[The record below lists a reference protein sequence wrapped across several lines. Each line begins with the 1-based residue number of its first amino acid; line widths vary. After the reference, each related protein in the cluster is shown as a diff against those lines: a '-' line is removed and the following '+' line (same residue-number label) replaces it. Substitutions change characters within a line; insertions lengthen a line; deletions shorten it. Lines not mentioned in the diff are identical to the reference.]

1 MGFQKYPTTLG
12 EAESL
17 TLNRLTFSTH
27 GTELTLG
34 VFGFVSPVLFGQ
46 VDFELGL
53 RNDLEALDAAGAAGV
68 GMDAQ
73 EVRVQ
78 VPLDYLGWALRTL
91 NLHAQLELLLVT
103 KFVVLVL
110 GRLQHFTTDPALK
123 FLGGSEK
130 HKTEVTQDTNF
141 YY

>member
-1 MGFQKYPTTLG
+1 M
-12 EAESL
+12 
-17 TLNRLTFSTH
+17 
-27 GTELTLG
+27 
-34 VFGFVSPVLFGQ
+34 LFGQ

-78 VPLDYLGWALRTL
+78 VPLDYLGWALWTL
-91 NLHAQLELLLVT
+91 DLHAQLELLLVT
-103 KFVVLVL
+103 QFVVLVL

-123 FLGGSEK
+123 VLGGSAK
-130 HKTEVTQDTNF
+130 HKSEVQLKIQTFIMMNIKSSLAIKS
-141 YY
+141 